1 MHVHETTHLYLNNFE
16 QQVLHHRKKF
26 RLFPGGSYNE
36 EVNTSEPSP
45 ADTTFNPLP
54 RPISFALLTQIVY
67 ILQIFLRQYRN
78 ISAKDLF
85 SQVIVW
91 LSL

>member
-16 QQVLHHRKKF
+16 QQALHHRKKF

-36 EVNTSEPSP
+36 GVNTSEPFS
-45 ADTTFNPLP
+45 ADTTFTPLP
-54 RPISFALLTQIVY
+54 YPVPFAILTQIVH
-67 ILQIFLRQYRN
+67 ILQITIIQYRN

-85 SQVIVW
+85 SQAIV
-91 LSL
+91 LLAL